1 MVPKTRRC
9 RIACGLALCPNV
21 PPRFAAD
28 LTTLGNT
35 ARHGFT
41 DHEHLDGVNLIHMKE
56 MVGPIS

>member
-1 MVPKTRRC
+1 
-9 RIACGLALCPNV
+9 LALCPNV